1 MKNQSVRLSTGSR
14 VFFFAWLS
22 VLFIVGPSLPLLSQN
37 VGATAPERLSPLDL
51 PGGGLSHL
59 DFFYAGEARQE
70 NMYIVKNGEIV
81 WNYTHPAA
89 GEISDAVLLSN
100 FNVLFAHQD
109 GITEVTPDKKV
120 VWNYNAPEGCEIHT
134 AQPIGKE
141 HVIFLQNGK
150 PAKLLVVNK
159 ITGKIV
165 KDLVLPVGN
174 PNGVHGH
181 FRHARLTNKGT
192 YLVAH
197 MDMGKVCE
205 YDADG
210 KALQTIDAPGV
221 WSAQPLSNGNILIT
235 CQKVVREINP
245 AKQTVWECSLPAI
258 QGYAITSPQTSV
270 RLSNG
275 NTIVTNWFNQWSG
288 DGKVN
293 LDNPPVQAVELTPE
307 KKVIWA
313 IRAWTDPVNL
323 GPSTIIVPLN
333 EPRTDENRFFGEI
346 R

>member
-1 MKNQSVRLSTGSR
+1 MSV
-14 VFFFAWLS
+14 F
-22 VLFIVGPSLPLLSQN
+22 FIVGPNLPLFSQN

-51 PGGGLSHL
+51 PGGGLSRL

-89 GEISDAVLLSN
+89 GEISDAVLLST

-165 KDLVLPVGN
+165 KEIG
-174 PNGVHGH
+174 
-181 FRHARLTNKGT
+181 R
-192 YLVAH
+192 AH
-197 MDMGKVCE
+197 V
-205 YDADG
+205 
-210 KALQTIDAPGV
+210 
-221 WSAQPLSNGNILIT
+221 
-235 CQKVVREINP
+235 
-245 AKQTVWECSLPAI
+245 
-258 QGYAITSPQTSV
+258 
-270 RLSNG
+270 
-275 NTIVTNWFNQWSG
+275 
-288 DGKVN
+288 
-293 LDNPPVQAVELTPE
+293 
-307 KKVIWA
+307 
-313 IRAWTDPVNL
+313 
-323 GPSTIIVPLN
+323 
-333 EPRTDENRFFGEI
+333 
-346 R
+346 